1 MAIRGELF
9 SSQFMTDKRTYFFNV
24 KENRTGSHF
33 LNIVESKKMPNGE
46 FERHSVMVYEEDME
60 NFMKELMKAARFVN
74 QKPDFRS
81 EHRSDSRSEYRTE
94 RKPEYRSERRFDSR
108 PERRSEHRFVRR
120 TDRDRDREKRF

>member
-81 EHRSDSRSEYRTE
+81 EHRSDSRSDSRS
-94 RKPEYRSERRFDSR
+94 EYRSERRFDSR